1 MPSYFRPHSR
11 INHLLTP
18 ISTIASHIDPIIPLF
33 WLYCR
38 SLNFSKDIFPPLHLK
53 TSLLIT
59 SIHSFPM
66 ATSSARNRSVTTHSG
81 LGSSSVTANKPIT
94 ISSTSAANNSGAP
107 LALKTRQLEEIS
119 DWDSDSDADIAPK
132 KPTKKDKSSASPFA
146 GKLGGLKM
154 HSKITSA
161 AAPSS
166 SLFKGST
173 STASHDQ
180 DDDDDWGDMA
190 LSTSTNKDI
199 RSTDDGDDE
208 SSSDD
213 DWAKD
218 FGDEDDKPSGTGGNS
233 GISLGGGVGGGSGSG
248 NGDSGSTP
256 TLAASTGPAKPLLK
270 MQLLLSENLESSVD
284 EVAAYKLI
292 PERGDVNIV
301 KVIYPKPSILYSIK
315 TTTGHNQL
323 SETELDAWLTNLII
337 KCRDEVLSH
346 KEAKIKLLKEREEA
360 ANTAAA
366 AAAAAAVL
374 AATSSSKSKSDRKK
388 ATASS
393 ATLRSAIHAHTVP
406 AAPSRSLP
414 PYHTM
419 TPMSRDWCNELL
431 SYAHK
436 LAAFDSI
443 DECWSVVSH
452 FFSQAKQYLATHKY
466 LKGSRLII
474 ASNLA
479 FIASR
484 IWRPN
489 MDHEFKFILS
499 VVGKLAPLYTLTSNI
514 MLVETLAHHSL
525 PNRSVW
531 TQLTN
536 AYEDAEAELKKLD
549 ASEANLKGA
558 SADSPTPPSSAQS
571 TNLSGSANVEK
582 DANLSEGDVSD
593 SVASSHSSKAANDR
607 DRKLKTIQRSRL
619 HCKTMQARILADVN
633 LFFLDRSM
641 LTTRVQQISAE
652 EDEADDGA
660 GDTYLCDDEERIKR
674 LHQLYPGL
682 ENGWDKAKA
691 ALALGLSYTI
701 SQDYDLAERL
711 LFECVYMLDTLPAA
725 VTGMRPLISELGS
738 SALTAFG
745 QVLADNY
752 KYKYSV
758 PAIDGAL
765 LLSDM
770 RGREDDY
777 YALLRTAAKLAQTAG
792 DLPRA
797 IDLYSE
803 IVEHYRQSQRINEA
817 VYVNELLCTM
827 HIENGSFQQAINC
840 LQRASESLPDYSRFF
855 DETAPKNSSFDPGF
869 LRLQLQTA
877 KTLLTS
883 YHWDK
888 AYDLLEQMTRYRQP
902 VPLMLATYELLARA
916 FLKKRSFSEADSWI
930 DTWRE
935 FQKSQSTLDGR
946 LLSRRYSVSNHN
958 ANMTYDVAYYAM
970 KAKNCFFANKLM
982 EALEFIDKAILFSS
996 ASRLASLGK
1005 FYYLRGRILR
1015 RMCRVSF
1022 SLQFPTTLKPRSSH
1036 AQAAYAA
1043 ASSANASSG
1052 GAGGGSGGSGV
1063 GGGGNGGSSGLS
1075 SSMTIASVQL
1085 PSGSGGNGGS
1095 GSGSGTGSPTTLTS
1109 MPLSPRNIMDAVD
1122 TPTHIF
1128 DRPSDLLQECIASYR
1143 QAYNYFKLTGDD
1155 CKIAKA
1161 LSDMAEGYLE
1171 FLFWPVAS
1179 SESTVDDISTFPLFK
1194 VSMIALN
1201 AREEQRQNVINLD
1214 RKREQQNMEKAA
1226 AQQAANSNAAS
1237 LTSSAVTDVSS
1248 SSSIPSQHANRAPLI
1263 HADSTESAG
1272 SSTSASNAK
1281 HGGNV
1286 GAGGK
1291 VGGDMTGGTGKKEG
1305 PGSVKLVL
1313 TQSHGNAAN
1322 NVLNTPSGSQP
1333 NSGHKQTSPGTPTGT
1348 GNATPS
1354 NTTPRTP
1361 TSANHKRSQSA
1372 MANIVPIEH
1381 SHGGSPRDRS
1391 PEGGKTLHNATQVS
1405 ASSSAVGAHSSPSSG
1420 KLKHRS
1426 DRLKKK
1432 HSHTKVTMLMKE
1444 SSVSSQ
1450 TSAVSSDGAT
1460 GGGKSTNSKLKDS
1473 GARKRADGDESTD
1486 ESWGAVDSS
1495 GSGYNGGA
1503 SSSSVPPPHP
1513 HAHPH
1518 SASGS
1523 FGGGGGSGGSG
1534 TPGSPV
1540 APPAPQN
1547 FVISLKTV
1555 ENAAKLSLEIAA
1567 YTGNILLALNG
1578 YLNMAELRFLE
1589 GKTDAANTFFV
1600 ECTEQLSSYFLNGTK
1615 FVLNEAPPSFL
1626 TRMFALVKRIVRF
1639 LFCLPKATINRNL
1652 FLVDLYLGLENDL
1665 EQQLKK
1671 AVGSQVFGTYMGS
1684 DASLPRSLFSLK
1696 LQKKYRSER
1705 TTSFSQLT
1713 QVSNP
1718 SINSSAAGSANSSSS
1733 TLSRDSA
1740 ASNNASPMGH
1750 ASGLNAGNAAPQNMS
1765 AMGGSSTLGRPG
1777 KLSGASSASGT
1788 PVSAATTSSAAMG
1801 AALNPSSS
1809 AHEEHAIAKNNASLI
1824 WGYYFYLRQ
1833 QQKRYGEGKLT
1844 REELKTRYTKSLKL
1858 MLRLATVARSQ
1869 EAEYIREWN
1878 KRMTTVLTR
1887 KASRMMVMP
1896 TPLRKNIAAGGNVPT
1911 VASLLAAATSVDGLS
1926 LNVGSMKLS
1935 ASNLGATPTTSSG
1948 LGSERPDR
1956 ERSDST
1962 SNNLASPVK
1971 NPSYEEIV
1979 SNRNEKLSKL
1989 VYILQLDDRL
1999 VQYVPSTGR
2008 RCVQLIGK
2016 REQLANSTSPRNV
2029 PPHVFMK
2036 IHLLDMKEE
2045 SVTIVVPSDFSLNDV
2060 IFYLLQ
2066 RNRWEEECHP
2076 ASADLMQREL
2086 DGTNSQNTSDRKH
2099 VKNFFTSF
2107 LTSLP
2112 LISMSS
2118 SSSSSTANYFPND
2131 RIEKVSQSMN
2141 FYDEFAH
2148 LLSLIGEDTT
2158 TATPLSG
2165 SNPALNLPAGGASA
2179 EAPGSL
2185 SSSTSSIIPSESS
2198 HHSPRGSDADIGSN
2212 TKGRSGTIGGPLQ
2225 STSGKNSPVIVRPS
2239 RSGSVSDQSRA
2250 GHLKPITEDSSFSDS
2265 DDRGSKKI
2273 SSAFST
2279 PSKSRVKQTAAG
2291 AGGVHT
2297 PPVSRHV
2304 NAVPPLSA
2312 EKIKTN
2318 TAGSSSAPSSAKLGR
2333 HASPLKLHLPS
2344 ASGSTQSGDEDA
2356 NSAPNPAIHD
2366 SSSSSIHVPP
2376 PQHSASTSAVIP
2388 AGGTGSSATP
2398 RSAQQTPRA
2407 PATLVLP
2414 SSSRHNSSIPS
2425 SLITLA
2431 KKKESLG
2438 GQTMQ
2443 RPVAETL
2450 TGNLIPL
2457 RSKLH
2462 KRVYESFTNQEL
2474 SSNTI
2479 LRPLEVFLYMNT
2491 AKVARAGSAFNAS
2504 FANSIHFSDEL
2515 AAYLHSLAGKILKDA
2530 VVGPSTVSSA
2540 SSLATTG
2547 SSSSN
2552 NSSSN
2557 IIGSS
2562 EAGGSGMGGSSS
2574 NLQSTSSSSIGAGG
2588 GSGTHSAGGS
2598 PGQAPPAMNPTAH
2611 VHSVDPSKLIDKK
2624 SGKSLAPILFELS
2637 QLFSP
2642 LIEILPLGGANQ
2654 RPNNGAAGPGG
2665 SAPERGPS
2673 GNPSSP
2679 RVGVAGIGQHSLL
2692 TMDAKVYW
2700 KSFTGEL
2707 SGEERMTK
2715 IAARAPDAV
2724 LNDMGSGGIVSRT
2737 PLSIICSKYM
2747 HAIPWELFL
2756 PTDTI
2761 LRYFA
2766 LEDAAGR
2773 PTRLAMKHST
2783 SRKLRKKV
2791 TFSMVQCF
2799 YSQSFRNIQ
2808 QQEAVRKSWV
2818 LQNVNNSLNLTTER
2832 YVADYNGDNSPIF
2845 PFHTPLI
2852 SHPKRI
2858 THYRSKYKHIQFVDL
2873 WSFVMDPAGI
2883 LTTLD
2888 GMETPILLLSYSD
2901 LLEMSSTL
2909 LTLSRA
2915 KKTPT
2920 FVFIPESHIKEF
2932 CAKLGK
2938 RQALALKTEFANT
2951 EDAYQFLMNL
2961 VLAVSK
2967 ELAVPVAVFHPPAL

>member
-1 MPSYFRPHSR
+1 M
-11 INHLLTP
+11 N
-18 ISTIASHIDPIIPLF
+18 
-33 WLYCR
+33 
-38 SLNFSKDIFPPLHLK
+38 
-53 TSLLIT
+53 
-59 SIHSFPM
+59 SFPLSGNSARAGRALTM
-66 ATSSARNRSVTTHSG
+66 HSGNATTAAPSSAAKS
-81 LGSSSVTANKPIT
+81 TAAPNAKD
-94 ISSTSAANNSGAP
+94 GAP
-107 LALKTRQLEEIS
+107 LALKTRQLEEII
-119 DWDSDSDADIAPK
+119 DWDSDSDAEIIPK
-132 KPTKKDKSSASPFA
+132 KKKDNKASPSASRL
-146 GKLGGLKM
+146 GKNAGGLKVL
-154 HSKITSA
+154 SKITASA
-161 AAPSS
+161 AFGSS
-166 SLFKGST
+166 SK
-173 STASHDQ
+173 STASHE

-199 RSTDDGDDE
+199 TNKSTEDGEDDE
-208 SSSDD
+208 SSDD

-218 FGDEDDKPSGTGGNS
+218 FDDDDDAKPVAATQTAD
-233 GISLGGGVGGGSGSG
+233 GIGAIGASGGGTSS
-248 NGDSGSTP
+248 NP
-256 TLAASTGPAKPLLK
+256 TSKPIVK
-270 MQLLLSENLESSVD
+270 MQLLLSENLESNVD
-284 EVAAYKLI
+284 EVAAYKLL

-346 KEAKIKLLKEREEA
+346 KEAKIKMMKDREE
-360 ANTAAA
+360 AAA
-366 AAAAAAVL
+366 AAAAAAAS
-374 AATSSSKSKSDRKK
+374 AAAVTSKSKADRKK

-393 ATLRSAIHAHTVP
+393 STLRNAIQAQTVP
-406 AAPSRSLP
+406 ASASRPLP
-414 PYHTM
+414 PYHNM
-419 TPMSRDWCNELL
+419 TPMSREWCTELL

-436 LAAFDSI
+436 LSALDSI
-443 DECWSVVSH
+443 DECWAVVSH
-452 FFSQAKQYLATHKY
+452 FFNQAKLYLSTHKY
-466 LKGSRLII
+466 LKGSRLVI

-489 MDHEFKFILS
+489 MDQEFKFIIS

-525 PNRSVW
+525 PNRSMW

-536 AYEDAEAELKKLD
+536 AYEDAEAEIRKLD
-549 ASEANLKGA
+549 AAEASLKST
-558 SADSPTPPSSAQS
+558 SADSPTPTTGHSPA
-571 TNLSGSANVEK
+571 LGEK
-582 DANLSEGDVSD
+582 DPNLSEGDVSD
-593 SVASSHSSKAANDR
+593 SVASSHSSKAASDR
-607 DRKLKTIQRSRL
+607 DRKLKTLQRSRI

-641 LTTRVQQISAE
+641 LTTRVQQISADE
-652 EDEADDGA
+652 EEADDGA

-674 LHQLYPGL
+674 LMDLYPTL
-682 ENGWDKAKA
+682 ENGFDKAKA

-701 SQDYDLAERL
+701 AQDYDLAERL
-711 LFECVYMLDTLPAA
+711 LFECVYMLDTLPVQ

-770 RGREDDY
+770 RAREDDY

-982 EALEFIDKAILFSS
+982 EALEFVDKAILFSS

-1015 RMCRVSF
+1015 RMCKVSF
-1022 SLQFPTTLKPRSSH
+1022 SLQFPTTLKPRSSNGSPNGPMGVPTGST
-1036 AQAAYAA
+1036 AGSG
-1043 ASSANASSG
+1043 ASSASATSIS
-1052 GAGGGSGGSGV
+1052 
-1063 GGGGNGGSSGLS
+1063 
-1075 SSMTIASVQL
+1075 SVQM
-1085 PSGSGGNGGS
+1085 PSSGGNGS
-1095 GSGSGTGSPTTLTS
+1095 GSGVTTLTS
-1109 MPLSPRNIMDAVD
+1109 MPLSPRNVMDAVD
-1122 TPTHIF
+1122 TPAHTF
-1128 DRPSDLLQECIASYR
+1128 DRPTDLLQECIASYR

-1161 LSDMAEGYLE
+1161 LSDMGEAYLE

-1226 AQQAANSNAAS
+1226 AQQAANQPPANSLAAS
-1237 LTSSAVTDVSS
+1237 AATDISS
-1248 SSSIPSQHANRAPLI
+1248 SSSLPSAGAHRAPLI
-1263 HADSTESAG
+1263 HADSNESAG
-1272 SSTSASNAK
+1272 SSTSLSSTNKYGAATSNA
-1281 HGGNV
+1281 GPAAV
-1286 GAGGK
+1286 GKDGS
-1291 VGGDMTGGTGKKEG
+1291 KKEG
-1305 PGSVKLVL
+1305 PSSVKLIL
-1313 TQSHGNAAN
+1313 THSTGTA
-1322 NVLNTPSGSQP
+1322 TPGPASASS
-1333 NSGHKQTSPGTPTGT
+1333 NKQTSPGTPASGPGTGT
-1348 GNATPS
+1348 STPS
-1354 NTTPRTP
+1354 NSTPRTP

-1372 MANIVPIEH
+1372 MASIVPIDH

-1391 PEGGKTLHNATQVS
+1391 PEGGKGASNSTLVS
-1405 ASSSAVGAHSSPSSG
+1405 ASSSAVGATHSTPSSG

-1426 DRLKKK
+1426 DRMKKK
-1432 HSHTKVTMLMKE
+1432 HSHSKVTMMKE
-1444 SSVSSQ
+1444 TSVSSQ
-1450 TSAVSSDGAT
+1450 TSAVSADAPTTAAS
-1460 GGGKSTNSKLKDS
+1460 KSNNNKKDLKDS
-1473 GARKRADGDESTD
+1473 GARKKNGAVTDGDESAD

-1495 GSGYNGGA
+1495 GGGGGNGGGH
-1503 SSSSVPPPHP
+1503 SQ
-1513 HAHPH
+1513 HPH

-1523 FGGGGGSGGSG
+1523 FGGGSGGNGSG
-1534 TPGSPV
+1534 TPTSPS
-1540 APPAPQN
+1540 APPPPQN
-1547 FVISLKTV
+1547 FIISLKTV

-1578 YLNMAELRFLE
+1578 YINMAELRFLE
-1589 GKTDAANTFFV
+1589 GKTDAANAFFN
-1600 ECTEQLSSYFLNGTK
+1600 ECTEQLSNYFLNGTK

-1626 TRMFALVKRIVRF
+1626 TRMFALVKRVIRF

-1652 FLVDLYLGLENDL
+1652 YLVDLYLGLENDL

-1713 QVSNP
+1713 QALNNASANA
-1718 SINSSAAGSANSSSS
+1718 SAANSANSSAS
-1733 TLSRDSA
+1733 TLSRDSVSTSS
-1740 ASNNASPMGH
+1740 ASTLGH
-1750 ASGLNAGNAAPQNMS
+1750 
-1765 AMGGSSTLGRPG
+1765 SSTLNPGNGHSPNPGTPSGTATIGRPG
-1777 KLSGASSASGT
+1777 KHGAAASGGS
-1788 PVSAATTSSAAMG
+1788 PAVGAATTNSAAMTAG
-1801 AALNPSSS
+1801 LNPSNTV
-1809 AHEEHAIAKNNASLI
+1809 HEEHAIAKSNASLI

-1844 REELKTRYTKSLKL
+1844 REELKTRFTKSLKL

-1869 EAEYIREWN
+1869 EADYIREWN

-1896 TPLRKNIAAGGNVPT
+1896 TPLRKNIVAGGNVPS
-1911 VASLLAAATSVDGLS
+1911 VASLLAAATATEALS
-1926 LNVGSMKLS
+1926 LNVGSMKMS
-1935 ASNLGATPTTSSG
+1935 ASNLGSTPNAGGG
-1948 LGSERPDR
+1948 LAGERGER

-1979 SNRNEKLSKL
+1979 SNRNEKLAKL

-1999 VQYVPSTGR
+1999 VQYVPATGR

-2066 RNRWEEECHP
+2066 RNRWDEEVHP
-2076 ASADLMQREL
+2076 ASPELMQREL
-2086 DGTNSQNTSDRKH
+2086 DGANSTQSTSDRKH
-2099 VKNFFTSF
+2099 VRNFFTSF

-2118 SSSSSTANYFPND
+2118 SSSSSTSNYFPSD

-2148 LLSLIGEDTT
+2148 LLSLIGEDSS
-2158 TATPLSG
+2158 TAAPLS
-2165 SNPALNLPAGGASA
+2165 SSSPTLNLPSGGGAGGGQG
-2179 EAPGSL
+2179 ETAPGSL

-2198 HHSPRGSDADIGSN
+2198 AHSPRGSDADATS
-2212 TKGRSGTIGGPLQ
+2212 TKGRAGTIGGPLQ
-2225 STSGKNSPVIVRPS
+2225 STGKNSPAPVRPN
-2239 RSGSVSDQSRA
+2239 RSGSVSDPSRA
-2250 GHLKPITEDSSFSDS
+2250 GLQLKPITEDSFSDS
-2265 DDRGSKKI
+2265 DDRHSGKQG
-2273 SSAFST
+2273 SAFST
-2279 PSKSRVKQTAAG
+2279 PTKSRVKQSSTA
-2291 AGGVHT
+2291 VHT

-2304 NAVPPLSA
+2304 NAMPPLSA
-2312 EKIKTN
+2312 EKLKTGGI
-2318 TAGSSSAPSSAKLGR
+2318 GSSSAPSSAKLSR
-2333 HASPLKLHLPS
+2333 HASPAPALKLHLPQS
-2344 ASGSTQSGDEDA
+2344 SNSGTQSDNDA
-2356 NSAPNPAIHD
+2356 NSAPTPIVHD
-2366 SSSSSIHVPP
+2366 SSSSSGIQVPP
-2376 PQHSASTSAVIP
+2376 PQHSMSTSAVP

-2398 RSAQQTPRA
+2398 RSAAQTPR
-2407 PATLVLP
+2407 TLVLP
-2414 SSSRHNSSIPS
+2414 SSSRNNPSIPS

-2431 KKKESLG
+2431 KKKESSSHHAGTSLHS
-2438 GQTMQ
+2438 Q
-2443 RPVAETL
+2443 VAETL

-2479 LRPLEVFLYMNT
+2479 LKPLEVFLYMNT

-2504 FANSIHFSDEL
+2504 FASSIHFSDEL
-2515 AAYLHSLAGKILKDA
+2515 ATYLHSLAGKILKDA
-2530 VVGPSTVSSA
+2530 VVGSNVSSA
-2540 SSLATTG
+2540 SSLAAAG
-2547 SSSSN
+2547 SSSAN
-2552 NSSSN
+2552 NSTSSLASSDTASSGGN
-2557 IIGSS
+2557 GGSS
-2562 EAGGSGMGGSSS
+2562 GSNLQGGSGSSS
-2574 NLQSTSSSSIGAGG
+2574 HPG
-2588 GSGTHSAGGS
+2588 GSGTQSSGS
-2598 PGQAPPAMNPTAH
+2598 PGQSPPQGMNPTAH
-2611 VHSVDPSKLIDKK
+2611 VHSVDPSRLIDKK

-2637 QLFSP
+2637 QLFAP
-2642 LIEILPLGGANQ
+2642 LIEILPLQTGANQ
-2654 RPNNGAAGPGG
+2654 RPTSSQSPGVPDPRA
-2665 SAPERGPS
+2665 SL
-2673 GNPSSP
+2673 NPSSP
-2679 RVGVAGIGQHSLL
+2679 RYGAAGAGQHSLL

-2700 KSFTGEL
+2700 KSFLGEL
-2707 SGEERMTK
+2707 SGEERMVK

-2724 LNDMGSGGIVSRT
+2724 PNDMGSGGIVSRT
-2737 PLSIICSKYM
+2737 PLSLICSKYM

-2791 TFSMVQCF
+2791 NFSMVQCF

-2858 THYRSKYKHIQFVDL
+2858 THYRSKYKHIQFIDL

-2883 LTTLD
+2883 LTNLD
-2888 GMETPILLLSYSD
+2888 GMETPVLLLSYSD